1 MEGYI
6 MKLSVTTV
14 MLPHLDLPHT
24 CKLLSD
30 LGFDGVELRVRRLAS
45 EKANEEPSPWGRHLS
60 DVSPDNI
67 LERADE
73 VKTVIAEH
81 GLEIAGFASACAADD
96 LDHVKLLAEGA
107 QAVGCPAIRLSCT
120 GYKGTVNYHELY
132 NEAVKNYG
140 KALEITRPF
149 GLKVLVEMHGGTI
162 HPSASLAHRIVS
174 NFDATDI
181 GVLYD
186 PQNMVK
192 DGFET
197 IPMALELL
205 GDYLAHIHVGAH
217 RPSANKPDD
226 RGIVT
231 WSWSGCP
238 MSEGLYDFP
247 LMMEA
252 LRKIG
257 YAGFISVEDF
267 RGDCSPEDRLKNA
280 INFLR
285 SI

>member
-1 MEGYI
+1 
-6 MKLSVTTV
+6 MKISVTTV
-14 MLPHLDLPHT
+14 MLPHLDLPQT
-24 CKLLSD
+24 CRLLSE
-30 LGFDGVELRVRRLAS
+30 LGFDGIELRVRRLAP
-45 EKANEEPSPWGRHLS
+45 EKANETLSPWGRHLA

-73 VKTVIAEH
+73 VKSAISEN
-81 GLEIAGFASACAADD
+81 GLALAGFASACDAQD
-96 LDHVKLLAEGA
+96 LEQVKLLAEGA
-107 QAVGCPAIRLSCT
+107 QAVGCPAIRLSCR
-120 GYKGTVNYHELY
+120 GYDGTVNYHELFD
-132 NEAVKNYG
+132 EAVTNYE
-140 KALEITRPF
+140 KALEITRQY

-174 NFDATDI
+174 NFDAADI

-205 GDYLAHIHVGAH
+205 GDYLAHIHVGGH
-217 RPSANKPDD
+217 RPFPNGPDE

-238 MSEGLYDFP
+238 MAEGLYDFP
-247 LMMEA
+247 KMIES
-252 LRKIG
+252 LRKIE
-257 YAGFISVEDF
+257 YTGFISVEDF
-267 RGDCSPEDRLKNA
+267 RGDCSPEERLENA
-280 INFLR
+280 IRYLR
-285 SI
+285 SL